1 MLLWL
6 WLYGPPLRQT
16 HAMALFLVAPQ
27 AEPLWLTTA
36 RVMSSGSILGL
47 VSAELVRVRA
57 AWGQAAAQSASC
69 MGRPVPQT
77 HGRAFLLALL
87 RRRTRTLPAPAWRQL
102 CPPGEGRE
110 GSARVF
116 GHPTGPPGCRT
127 WGSVP
132 APPSPPSTPLRA
144 AHESAGAFLGQEGT
158 CALQGRAAASP
169 PLAPTPG
176 AGAAQ
181 LQAETCLSNYRGD
194 KTFRG
199 FAFLPSHTWERTFP
213 ISQFL
218 RNNFPPAWPSPGS
231 PVGSGGS
238 RQPRLGLVV
247 GAADSPVPPPAAPR
261 APTGSREG
269 WCLSSLCWVQGT
281 SVSPHNWGL
290 TACPRGVLVT
300 GSWGGLH
307 RRPKETGAS
316 RVTSQALHLH
326 FSWER

>member
-16 HAMALFLVAPQ
+16 HAMAIF
-27 AEPLWLTTA
+27 
-36 RVMSSGSILGL
+36 GSILGL

-69 MGRPVPQT
+69 MARPVPQT
-77 HGRAFLLALL
+77 HGRVFLLALL

-102 CPPGEGRE
+102 CALDEGRE
-110 GSARVF
+110 GSAQVF
-116 GHPTGPPGCRT
+116 GHPMGRPGCRT

-132 APPSPPSTPLRA
+132 APPSTPLRA
-144 AHESAGAFLGQEGT
+144 ARESAGAFLGQEGT

-194 KTFRG
+194 ETFRG
-199 FAFLPSHTWERTFP
+199 FAFLPSHAWEGTFP

-218 RNNFPPAWPSPGS
+218 RNNFPPARPSPGS

-261 APTGSREG
+261 APTGSWKG
-269 WCLSSLCWVQGT
+269 WCLGSLCRVRGS

-307 RRPKETGAS
+307 RRPQETGAS
-316 RVTSQALHLH
+316 RVASQALHPR